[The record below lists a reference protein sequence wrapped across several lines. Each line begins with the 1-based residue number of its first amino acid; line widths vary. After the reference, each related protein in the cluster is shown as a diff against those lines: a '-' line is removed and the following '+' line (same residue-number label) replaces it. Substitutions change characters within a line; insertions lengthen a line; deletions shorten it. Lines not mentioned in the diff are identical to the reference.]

1 MDYFEDMEVTVIKA
15 FKNGY
20 AMDEIAKQFPITEDD
35 VQVIINEYMED
46 AFV

>member
-1 MDYFEDMEVTVIKA
+1 MEVTVIKA

>member
-1 MDYFEDMEVTVIKA
+1 MDYFKDMEVIIIKA

-20 AMDEIAKQFPITEDD
+20 DVDEIAKQFPITEKD
-35 VQVIINEYMED
+35 VESIINEYMED